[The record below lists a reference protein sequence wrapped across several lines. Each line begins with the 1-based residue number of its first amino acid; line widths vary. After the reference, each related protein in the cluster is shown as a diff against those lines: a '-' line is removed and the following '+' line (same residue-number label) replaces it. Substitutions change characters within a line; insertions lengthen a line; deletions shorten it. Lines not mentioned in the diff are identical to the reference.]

1 MRNAIAMD
9 DASPSCSP
17 PDIATLEE
25 LMCRLRSGLPDQE
38 KGGAKELR
46 RLAKVSSINRICIA
60 EAGAIPL
67 LVKSLRS
74 KDMDVQAHCIAAL
87 LNLTIRNEANKQAIL
102 VAKGLDSVVDVLKK
116 GSLQDS
122 REIAAA
128 LLFNLSHSTSHRMA
142 VASTEGVF
150 SGLVELLRAGSAR
163 GKKDVAAALFNLL
176 QIRHCR
182 ALAVRAGVVS
192 PLLQLAQDPSSGL
205 VDESLTVLLNL
216 ASHQEGR
223 FAIVRESGIATL
235 VDLLRR
241 GSDSNKEYACAVLLV
256 LCHDDFTCSEEACNL
271 GVQEL
276 LEHLSV
282 SGTERAQR
290 KAAKVMELLK

>member
-1 MRNAIAMD
+1 MD

-17 PDIATLEE
+17 LDTSTLEE
-25 LMCRLRSGLPDQE
+25 LMCRLRSGLPDQQR
-38 KGGAKELR
+38 GGAKEIR

-60 EAGAIPL
+60 EAGAVPL
-67 LVKSLRS
+67 LLKSLRS
-74 KDMDVQAHCIAAL
+74 TDKDVQAHCIASL
-87 LNLTIRNEANKQAIL
+87 LNLTIRNEGNKQAIL
-102 VAKGLDSVVDVLKK
+102 SAKGLDAVVEVLKK
-116 GSLQDS
+116 GSLQES
-122 REIAAA
+122 RENAAA
-128 LLFNLSHSTSHRMA
+128 LLFNLSHTTSHRMA
-142 VASTEGVF
+142 VASTDGVF
-150 SGLVELLRAGSAR
+150 TGLAELLTDGSAR

-176 QIRHCR
+176 QIRQCR
-182 ALAVRAGVVS
+182 AIAVRAGVVL
-192 PLLQLAQDPSSGL
+192 PLLQLAQYPSSGL

-216 ASHQEGR
+216 ACHQEGR
-223 FAIVRESGIATL
+223 FAIVQASGIVTL

-256 LCHDDFTCSEEACNL
+256 LCHEDYTCSEEACNL

-276 LEHLSV
+276 LESLSV